1 VCIEK
6 FLGPLQKIFN
16 HFYFIVMGLV
26 YTEITLEN
34 AADAANV
41 KRGIITEQEVH
52 RMSVKAMV
60 DTGAWNLVINE
71 ATRAQLGLQIV
82 RETQAVI
89 AGGKTEPCG
98 ITEAVR
104 VRWHDRFVD
113 CNAVVL
119 SNEENVLL
127 GAFPLEGMDLM
138 VHPRL
143 ETVVGAHGDEPLCI
157 VN

>member
-1 VCIEK
+1 
-6 FLGPLQKIFN
+6 
-16 HFYFIVMGLV
+16 MGLV
-26 YTEITLEN
+26 YTDITLEN
-34 AADAANV
+34 PADVV
-41 KRGIITEQEVH
+41 KAREGFIKEPDIRRVTA
-52 RMSVKAMV
+52 KAMV

-71 ATRAQLGLQIV
+71 ATRAQLGLHV
-82 RETQAVI
+82 VKESKAVT

-98 ITEAVR
+98 ITEAVT

-119 SNEENVLL
+119 RNEDNVLL

-143 ETVVGAHGDEPLCI
+143 ETVVGAHGDEPLCL
-157 VN
+157 VK